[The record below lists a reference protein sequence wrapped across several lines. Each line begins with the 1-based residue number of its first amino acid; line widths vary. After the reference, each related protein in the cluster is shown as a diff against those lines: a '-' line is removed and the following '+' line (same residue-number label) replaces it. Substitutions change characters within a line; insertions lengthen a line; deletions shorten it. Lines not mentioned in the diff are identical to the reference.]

1 MNKVILIGNLT
12 KDPELTTTTSGL
24 SVCRFSL
31 AVQRRFTNSEGE
43 RETDFINIVVW
54 RNLAD
59 NCHKFLR
66 KGSKAAVVGNIQ
78 TRSYDAQDGTK
89 RYVTEVVA
97 EEVEFVGAK
106 VATDAGNGTDGD
118 ASSTGGSTKPEGDSK
133 PQGGTTKLTPIG
145 DDSLPF

>member
-12 KDPELTTTTSGL
+12 RDPELTTTTSGI

-31 AVQRRFTNSEGE
+31 AISRKFTNSEGE
-43 RETDFINIVVW
+43 RETDFINVVVW

-66 KGSKAAVVGNIQ
+66 KGSKAAIVGNIQ
-78 TRSYDAQDGTK
+78 TRSYDAQDGSK

-106 VATDAGNGTDGD
+106 LSAGEGD
-118 ASSTGGSTKPEGDSK
+118 AMDEKQPKED
-133 PQGGTTKLTPIG
+133 TTKLQPI
-145 DDSLPF
+145 DDDQLPF

>member
-12 KDPELTTTTSGL
+12 KDPELTTTTSGI
-24 SVCRFSL
+24 SVCRFTL
-31 AVQRRFTNSEGE
+31 AVSRRFTNSEGE

-54 RNLAD
+54 RNAAD

-66 KGSKAAVVGNIQ
+66 KGSKAAVVGNLQ

-97 EEVEFVGAK
+97 EEVEFVGSRVSDGGYAGN
-106 VATDAGNGTDGD
+106 TDAGQGTN
-118 ASSTGGSTKPEGDSK
+118 
-133 PQGGTTKLTPIG
+133 QGNQGATTKLTPIQ

>member
-1 MNKVILIGNLT
+1 MNKAILIGNLT
-12 KDPELTTTTSGL
+12 KDPELTQTTSGI

-31 AVQRRFTNSEGE
+31 AIQRKFTNSEGE

-59 NCHKFLR
+59 NCHKYLK
-66 KGSKAAVVGNIQ
+66 KGSKAAVTGSIQ

-97 EEVEFVGAK
+97 EEVEFVGSK
-106 VATDAGNGTDGD
+106 
-118 ASSTGGSTKPEGDSK
+118 STLAEEKEEVSK
-133 PQGGTTKLTPIG
+133 LEPIKE
-145 DDSLPF
+145 DDNDLPF

>member
-12 KDPELTTTTSGL
+12 KDPELTTTTSGI
-24 SVCRFSL
+24 SVCRFTV
-31 AVQRRFTNSEGE
+31 AVSRRFTNSEGE
-43 RETDFINIVVW
+43 RETDFINVVVW

-97 EEVEFVGAK
+97 EEVEFVGAR
-106 VATDAGNGTDGD
+106 VAGDESDAGSADV
-118 ASSTGGSTKPEGDSK
+118 GGQD
-133 PQGGTTKLTPIG
+133 QGTTKLTPIQ
-145 DDSLPF
+145 DDTLPF

>member
-12 KDPELTTTTSGL
+12 KDPELTTTTSGI
-24 SVCRFSL
+24 SVCRFTL
-31 AVQRRFTNSEGE
+31 AVSRRFTNSEGE

-54 RNLAD
+54 RNAAD

-66 KGSKAAVVGNIQ
+66 KGSKAAVVGNLQ

-97 EEVEFVGAK
+97 EEVEFVGSR
-106 VATDAGNGTDGD
+106 VSDGGDTGNTDAGQG
-118 ASSTGGSTKPEGDSK
+118 SS
-133 PQGGTTKLTPIG
+133 QGNQGATTKLTPIQ

>member
-12 KDPELTTTTSGL
+12 KDPELTTTTSGI

-31 AVQRRFTNSEGE
+31 AVSRRFTNSEGE
-43 RETDFINIVVW
+43 RETDFINVVVW

-78 TRSYDAQDGTK
+78 TRSYDAQDGSK

-106 VATDAGNGTDGD
+106 VTEGEGAPSDAGNAGQ
-118 ASSTGGSTKPEGDSK
+118 E
-133 PQGGTTKLTPIG
+133 GGTTKLTPIQ
-145 DDSLPF
+145 DDQLPF

>member
-12 KDPELTTTTSGL
+12 RDPELTTTTSGI

-31 AVQRRFTNSEGE
+31 AVSRRFTNSEGE

-66 KGSKAAVVGNIQ
+66 KGSKAAVVGNLQ

-106 VATDAGNGTDGD
+106 ANDDGTADVGTDAGTE
-118 ASSTGGSTKPEGDSK
+118 GGN
-133 PQGGTTKLTPIG
+133 QGGTTKLTPIQ
-145 DDSLPF
+145 DDTLPF

>member
-12 KDPELTTTTSGL
+12 KDPELTTTTSGI

-31 AVQRRFTNSEGE
+31 AVSRRFTNSEGE
-43 RETDFINIVVW
+43 RETDFINVVVW

-78 TRSYDAQDGTK
+78 TRSYDAQDGSK

-97 EEVEFVGAK
+97 EEVEFVGAR
-106 VATDAGNGTDGD
+106 VSDGEGMPSD
-118 ASSTGGSTKPEGDSK
+118 EGAGGSDEGA
-133 PQGGTTKLTPIG
+133 TKLTPIQ
-145 DDSLPF
+145 DDQLPF